1 MPASLCRA
9 EELRLVAAFMQTI
22 LEIIAWAALVSGLIC
37 GPLGAFVPVVP
48 GAVLPVAGALAHK
61 LILPGVLSWRTI
73 AALVAIAILERVA
86 DFLGTL
92 LGAKWAG
99 ATRWGLFGAAVGGIA
114 GLFFAPFGLLLG
126 PVIGAFVAE
135 IIFARR
141 GLEPS
146 IKAGVGA
153 GVGYGISLAAR
164 LALAVLMIMIVLF
177 DLYLYYFS

>member
-1 MPASLCRA
+1 
-9 EELRLVAAFMQTI
+9 MQTT
-22 LEIIAWAALVSGLIC
+22 LEIIAWAALVLGLIG
-37 GPLGAFVPVVP
+37 GPVGALLPIVP
-48 GAVLPVAGALAHK
+48 GAVLPVCGALVHK
-61 LILPGVLSWRTI
+61 LILPDVLSWWTV
-73 AALVAIAILERVA
+73 AALVVIAILERVV
-86 DFLGTL
+86 DFLGTV

-99 ATRWGLFGAAVGGIA
+99 ATRWGLFGAALGGII

-126 PVIGAFVAE
+126 PIIGAFLAE

-146 IKAGVGA
+146 IKSGVGA

-177 DLYLYYFS
+177 DLYLYYFSCASTVSSSAP